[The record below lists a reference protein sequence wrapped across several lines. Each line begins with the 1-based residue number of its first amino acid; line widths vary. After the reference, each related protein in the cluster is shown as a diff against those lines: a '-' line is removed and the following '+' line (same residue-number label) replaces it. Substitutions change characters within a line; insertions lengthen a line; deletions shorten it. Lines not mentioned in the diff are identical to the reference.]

1 MCLIQPDATE
11 PAQARRDPKNLWMT
25 GQLYAL
31 LGNHVTPFVNAANG
45 VRTGYFWTLDQ
56 MRAMHTVKKALV

>member
-1 MCLIQPDATE
+1 
-11 PAQARRDPKNLWMT
+11 MT